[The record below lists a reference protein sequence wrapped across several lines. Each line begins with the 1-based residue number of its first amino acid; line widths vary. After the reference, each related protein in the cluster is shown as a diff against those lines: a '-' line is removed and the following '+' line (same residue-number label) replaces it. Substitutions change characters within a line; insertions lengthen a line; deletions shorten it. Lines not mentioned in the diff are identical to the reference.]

1 MVAVATREEEIKMVM
16 GRFVASPRSTPVS
29 PGILIRRYFEDILG
43 NGDLEAIEGLVAPD
57 VVFTTVYHPRPQRGI
72 EQLKEMI
79 TSLHESFS
87 GIIVTEKVSISEGE
101 IVANRWIFRGTHT
114 GTFMG
119 VAPTA
124 RSVRVSGMA
133 FCRVSRERIVE
144 LWVTDDS
151 LTMLT
156 QLGAILFP

>member
-1 MVAVATREEEIKMVM
+1 MQKETSMVL
-16 GRFVASPRSTPVS
+16 GRFVPSPRTTPVNA
-29 PGILIRRYFEDILG
+29 GILIRRYFEDILG
-43 NGDLEAIEGLVAPD
+43 NGDLDGIEGLVAPD
-57 VVFTTVYHPRPQRGI
+57 VVFTTGYHPRPQRGI
-72 EQLKEMI
+72 EALKAMI
-79 TSLHESFS
+79 TGLHESFS
-87 GIIVTEKVSISEGE
+87 GIIITEKVSISEGE

-124 RSVRVSGMA
+124 RSVRVAGMA
-133 FCRVSRERIVE
+133 FCRVSHERIVE
-144 LWVTDDS
+144 IWVTDDS